1 MHRTGKKSIHIS
13 SLAKKKKKSVL
24 GKHIPNEK
32 HYGRIPN
39 NLI

>member
-1 MHRTGKKSIHIS
+1 MHRTGKKLIHIF
-13 SLAKKKKKSVL
+13 SLAKKKKSVL

-32 HYGRIPN
+32 HHGRIPN

>member
-1 MHRTGKKSIHIS
+1 MHRTGKKLVHIS
-13 SLAKKKKKSVL
+13 SLAKKKSVL

-32 HYGRIPN
+32 RHGRIPN